1 MPLMT
6 IIYPGGTAVE
16 ALVVS
21 AAPGSLE
28 VAIAGSHEVR
38 RFEQVEGAW
47 ISEARELVQIRYA
60 SQPDPQNAALAESD
74 FVCPKK
80 LGRQL
85 ISNLMSG
92 EQEDGGNP
100 FYVFAAED
108 QRVRI
113 TVIRSNQSPAA

>member
-1 MPLMT
+1 MT
-6 IIYPGGTAVE
+6 IVYSGGTAVE

-28 VAIAGSHEVR
+28 VAIAGSHELR
-38 RFEQVEGAW
+38 RFAQVEGAW
-47 ISEARELVQIRYA
+47 ISEAGEPVQIRYA
-60 SQPDPQNAALAESD
+60 SQPDPQNAAPAESD

>member
-1 MPLMT
+1 MT

-16 ALVVS
+16 ALVLSVN
-21 AAPGSLE
+21 PGSLA
-28 VAIAGSHEVR
+28 VAVAGRNQVR
-38 RFEQVEGAW
+38 RFERVDGDW
-47 ISEARELVQIRYA
+47 ISEAGEPVQVRYA
-60 SQPDPQNAALAESD
+60 PQTDATTAESD

-92 EQEDGGNP
+92 EQNDAGNP

-113 TVIRSNQSPAA
+113 TVIRGNQRPLA